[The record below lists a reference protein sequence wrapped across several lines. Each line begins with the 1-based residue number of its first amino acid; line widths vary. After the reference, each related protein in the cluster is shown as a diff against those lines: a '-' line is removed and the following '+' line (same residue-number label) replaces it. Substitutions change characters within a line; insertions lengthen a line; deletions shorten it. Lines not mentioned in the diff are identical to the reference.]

1 MLGMVRKL
9 NVMLLHLLFAASLVC
24 EAQVE
29 TFFVRPVQTH
39 PGYDPLEDSSAVSR
53 NTQMQDGRLFLF
65 IGGTWSS
72 SSTEYNALRLFSA
85 GIGLDFINLSYPND
99 VATASL
105 ADETD
110 TLVFDKYRQELC
122 FGTPLSDAVEV
133 DSLNAIHER
142 ALNLLRY
149 LDLTY
154 PTQDWGQYLA
164 GPDAL
169 DWSRIVVGGHSQG
182 SGHAC
187 YLAKQFPVERV
198 LMFSG
203 PNDYSDVH
211 LNAAHWLRQPGVTL
225 VERHF
230 SYLSLND
237 EAVPY
242 AKQYIVIDGLGMLA
256 NDDSTHVD
264 GMTSPYGNSHC
275 LYTTQLPGLVLLDHN
290 VPVMYTA
297 TNASVW
303 TYMLTSAIFT
313 GLHEEIIAT
322 DVVVRPNPARSTVEV
337 LVPLTSGLGA
347 YTLRDQLG
355 RTVLQGP
362 VPTAERF
369 ILDISGLGTGLYLL
383 EVNGS
388 VVRVVKQ

>member
-1 MLGMVRKL
+1 MDRKL
-9 NVMLLHLLFAASLVC
+9 NVLLLHLLITASLVC

-105 ADETD
+105 ADEAD
-110 TLVFDKYRQELC
+110 TLVFDNYRQELC

-133 DSLNAIHER
+133 DSLNAIHAR

-154 PTQDWGQYLA
+154 PTQDWEQYLA

-187 YLAKQFPVERV
+187 YLAKQFPAERV

-211 LNAAHWLRQPGVTL
+211 LNAAHWLRQPGVTP

-242 AKQYIVIDGLGMLA
+242 AKQYTVIDGLGMLA

-275 LYTTQLPGLVLLDHN
+275 LYTTQPPGLVLLDHN

-303 TYMLTSAIFT
+303 TYMLTSAIST
-313 GLHEEIIAT
+313 GLREEVFIP
-322 DVVVRPNPARSTVEV
+322 DLSVRPNPAHSLVEV
-337 LVPLTSGLGA
+337 VVPETGDRSS
-347 YTLRDQLG
+347 YVLRDLSG
-355 RTVLQGP
+355 RTVHRGR
-362 VPTAERF
+362 VPSTALF

-383 EVNGS
+383 EIDGS
-388 VVRVVKQ
+388 VVKVVKE